1 MLFIAPYS
9 CRRVDTSSKQGLLW
23 WQAVR
28 TLLHRPRPCSIPFPQ
43 NCGHYVVYVTERIF
57 AVRLK

>member
-9 CRRVDTSSKQGLLW
+9 CRRVDTSSKPGTVVV
-23 WQAVR
+23 AVG